1 MCKRAG
7 DIPAGFKWLCH
18 GVDGKQADR
27 LVIEQPVKK
36 NNNKKEASS
45 RRKERQTEDEY
56 TCPKREKGRL
66 QPLQSMKAVRG

>member
-7 DIPAGFKWLCH
+7 GILAGSVMVWM
-18 GVDGKQADR
+18 GNTDR
-27 LVIEQPVKK
+27 LVIEQLVYIKK
-36 NNNKKEASS
+36 KRAS
-45 RRKERQTEDEY
+45 RRKERQTEDEH